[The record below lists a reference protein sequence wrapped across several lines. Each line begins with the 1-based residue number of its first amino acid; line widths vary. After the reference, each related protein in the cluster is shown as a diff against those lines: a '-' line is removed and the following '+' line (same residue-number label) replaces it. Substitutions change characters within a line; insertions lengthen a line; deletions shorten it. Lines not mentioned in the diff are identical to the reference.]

1 MIRNKI
7 MFAVEYQEKI
17 DWSNDREL
25 CKAVSL
31 SLWLIVDK
39 SSQLK
44 RAIKISAK
52 KFDVKMAP
60 VERIVKDILPINFF
74 SKRAKENMPQHIKDQ
89 IRANKIAEYN
99 AKKFL

>member
-1 MIRNKI
+1 

-17 DWSNDREL
+17 DWSDDKEL
-25 CKAVSL
+25 CKAASL
-31 SLWLIVDK
+31 AIWLIVDK

-60 VERIVKDILPINFF
+60 VERMVKIILPNNFF

-89 IRANKIAEYN
+89 IRSTKIAEYN
-99 AKKFL
+99 AKKIL